1 MNTTHT
7 KIDQLGDKVA
17 LIFLTGSPLLLAIK
31 NNKEAQQQLSEG
43 LIAFKSAVLE
53 KRDREMME
61 KVVVYV
67 SQSETYSDRS
77 HEDRLKLKAE
87 ECEIHLADTA
97 KGVWGDDWNDAP
109 DYCNSGTPYENTMKG
124 IVKIKITLGQPL
136 QFVPSITHTDITN
149 KPQ

>member
-53 KRDREMME
+53 KRNKEVMDILSKANYEQE
-61 KVVVYV
+61 EWYA
-67 SQSETYSDRS
+67 SSERP
-77 HEDRLKLKAE
+77 
-87 ECEIHLADTA
+87 DTLTHFEA
-97 KGVWGDDWNDAP
+97 NQI
-109 DYCNSGTPYENTMKG
+109 NMKTRN
-124 IVKIKITLGQPL
+124 KIQDLL
-136 QFVPSITHTDITN
+136 TDIT
-149 KPQ
+149 K